1 MRQSGQK
8 FGQLSKNADNC
19 PNRGTG
25 HAAVISGNCAAR
37 VVAFLRARH
46 AASGAKI
53 AERVE
58 AECGI
63 AAGTVRKWL
72 DRASAPSFSAYL
84 ALIHAYGPE
93 FLAAVMDRPPAWI
106 TVAARGAARERVMKQ
121 IAELEAEAERLS
133 AYPKS
138 PDPAGLMGEG

>member
-8 FGQLSKNADNC
+8 FGQLSRNLDSC
-19 PNRGTG
+19 PNRGSRV
-25 HAAVISGNCAAR
+25 AAVISGDCAAR
-37 VVAFLRARH
+37 VVVFLRALH
-46 AASGAKI
+46 AAAPGKI

-72 DRASAPSFSAYL
+72 DRSSAPSFSAYL

-106 TVAARGAARERVMKQ
+106 TTAARVTAHERVTKQ
-121 IAELEAEAERLS
+121 IAELEAEAERLAS
-133 AYPKS
+133 EMKRTA
-138 PDPAGLMGEG
+138 GEG